1 MTNKEL
7 EFDVLGYKVRLKDA
21 ETARRNSPTK
31 AVELVL
37 ERARSILDRYPSL
50 DRGKVGV
57 LVALELAAEKLE
69 LESEYR
75 EEIDSL
81 HQLASEAIQFIEDLP
96 PPTLS

>member
-1 MTNKEL
+1 MTNNEL
-7 EFDVLGYKVRLKDA
+7 EFDVLGYKVKLKDG
-21 ETARRNSPTK
+21 ETPRRNSPTK
-31 AVELVL
+31 AVQLVL
-37 ERARSILDRYPSL
+37 DKARSILDRYPSL

-75 EEIDSL
+75 EEIDNL
-81 HQLASEAIQFIEDLP
+81 GQMAAEALQFIEDLP